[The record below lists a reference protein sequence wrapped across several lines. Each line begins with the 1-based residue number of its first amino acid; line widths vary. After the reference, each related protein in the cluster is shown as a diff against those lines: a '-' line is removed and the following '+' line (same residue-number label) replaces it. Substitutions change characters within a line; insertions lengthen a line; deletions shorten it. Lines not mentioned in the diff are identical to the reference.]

1 VPLEIH
7 LAGQLNVVRDGVS
20 AELDGVGR
28 LGRVALAYLIDER
41 RRPVSHDEL
50 AEAIWDVR
58 LPPTWRSALR
68 GVVARLRSVF
78 TQLGMEPD
86 DVIVTG
92 PGSYQLVLPV
102 DVIVDLEVAASSF
115 RRADEKMSAE
125 DPAGALDQTAAVLT
139 LTERPLLPGCDGTWV
154 AQRQDRWRGL
164 RLSAMHLHG
173 VALRET
179 GAVAAAVTTA
189 ERLILLDPLRES
201 SYVCLMDAH
210 DAAGNRAQAIRTF
223 ARCRSTLIELLGTE
237 PSAATH
243 AVYRSLLQETEPI
256 VDAGIDHPDRPIPA
270 ALTNVRSNGPRLVGR
285 DDVLSEL
292 RAGWAAAREG
302 ERRVAVVSGA
312 SGMGKTR
319 IAAELAAA
327 IAGDAVDDGDRAVVL
342 YGTCDEDVVVPYQPF
357 LEALRPE
364 VEACDPADLR
374 QRAPRGVSE
383 LSRLFPWAMRFLDEG
398 AADAPRD
405 AGDRLELFEA
415 VTALITGAAERQPLL
430 LILDDLHWAD
440 RPTLLLL
447 RHVLGRLEA
456 GSILVVLITRSAPEA
471 LDDVFDVLPATTAVR
486 DVAVGPLDVDAVREL
501 AVDLLGA
508 SPADVA
514 QQLLDE
520 TDGSPFLVGEL
531 LRQLAD
537 TDAAG
542 LSASTQGTAP
552 IATSIGIPQRVLT
565 VLDRRLDRLHPD
577 TRTTLR
583 IAALA
588 GRTFDLDVIEHAA
601 GLADGAVLDAL
612 DEARSAGLVDEVE
625 GRTGRFSFAHSLIR
639 HVLSD
644 EVGAARAA
652 RIHRRLAA
660 AIDVRRSISSE
671 ALGDLLRHHRL
682 AVALTLDPAPLVE
695 AAVRVAADAL
705 AKLAYEDAVDH
716 VASTLTALV
725 DAGIDD
731 PIGTARLE
739 LKLAAAC
746 DLSGDRAR
754 ARAAYLNA
762 FEAARRTAD
771 GGTMGRAA
779 LGIGGPW
786 TTTGEVDAEQ
796 VAALEASVTALEGTD
811 DDRLRA
817 ILLARLT
824 RAVRYAPGFGDRG
837 PRLAES
843 ALAAARRSGD
853 AASLSAALLAQRVVL
868 HGPEGIRERLDA
880 AEELTRL
887 ADAGGRSA
895 DILDAGPIRIMALFE
910 AGEHDRSD
918 EAVRRYADLADE
930 SRRPYHRWCATY
942 LRAVVAMRSGRFD
955 AATHHIEA
963 ARDIGLGAQLADVR
977 TVYGTQTVM
986 LLREEG
992 RLGKLE
998 AFIRALNE
1006 RGPTPRWSELLAW
1019 VLASAGRIDEALA
1032 VLPARVTR
1040 RRDPQWLAA
1049 ATFTAETVAL
1059 AGLEQ
1064 RARDLY
1070 AELVPYA
1077 GTDVVVG
1084 PGVAWIGPIDHSLGV
1099 LAAVIGRVDVAER
1112 HLTRALEATAAL
1124 GGACPAHLRAES
1136 ALAGL
1141 SRGGGRA

>member
-7 LAGQLNVVRDGVS
+7 LAGQLNVARDGVS

-92 PGSYQLVLPV
+92 PGSYQLVLPT
-102 DVIVDLEVAASSF
+102 DVVVDLEVAASSF

-125 DPAGALDQTAAVLT
+125 DPAGALDQTAAVLA

-164 RLSAMHLHG
+164 RLSAMHHHG

-179 GAVAAAVTTA
+179 GAVAAAVTMS

-210 DAAGNRAQAIRTF
+210 VAAGNRAQAIRTF

-237 PSAATH
+237 PSADTQ

-270 ALTNVRSNGPRLVGR
+270 ALTNVRVHGPRLVGR

-327 IAGDAVDDGDRAVVL
+327 IAGDAVDRGVVL
-342 YGTCDEDVVVPYQPF
+342 YGTCDEDAVVPYQPF

-364 VEACDPADLR
+364 VEACDPVDLR

-398 AADAPRD
+398 AAEAPRD

-415 VTALITGAAERQPLL
+415 VTALITGAAERQPLML
-430 LILDDLHWAD
+430 VLDDLHWAD

-456 GSILVVLITRSAPEA
+456 GSILVVLITRSAPGA
-471 LDDVFDVLPATTAVR
+471 LDDVFDILPATTAVR

-501 AVDLLGA
+501 AVDLLGV

-531 LRQLAD
+531 LRHLAD
-537 TDAAG
+537 TDTAG
-542 LSASTQGTAP
+542 LFASTLGGS

-612 DEARSAGLVDEVE
+612 DEARSAGLVDEVD
-625 GRTGRFSFAHSLIR
+625 GRTGRFSFAHSLVR

-660 AIDVRRSISSE
+660 AIEVRRSISSE

-716 VASTLTALV
+716 VASTLTALA

-754 ARAAYLNA
+754 ARAAYLSA

-771 GGTMGRAA
+771 AGTMGRAA

-786 TTTGEVDAEQ
+786 TTTGEVDTEQ

-817 ILLARLT
+817 VLLARLT

-837 PRLAES
+837 PLLAES

-880 AEELTRL
+880 ADDLTRL
-887 ADAGGRSA
+887 ADAGGRVT
-895 DILDAGPIRIMALFE
+895 DMLDAGPIRIMTLFE
-910 AGEHDRSD
+910 AGEHVRAD
-918 EAVRRYADLADE
+918 EAVRRYAELADE

-942 LRAVVAMRSGRFD
+942 LRAVVATRSGRFD

-963 ARDIGLGAQLADVR
+963 ARDIGLGAQLADVL
-977 TVYGTQTVM
+977 TVYGAQTVM

-992 RLGKLE
+992 RLGELE

-1059 AGLEQ
+1059 AGLEE
-1064 RARDLY
+1064 RARTLY
-1070 AELVPYA
+1070 ADLVPYA

-1084 PGVAWIGPIDHSLGV
+1084 PGVAWIGPMDHSLGV
-1099 LAAVIGRVDVAER
+1099 LAAGLGWLDVAER
-1112 HLTRALEATAAL
+1112 HFTRALEATAAL
-1124 GGACPAHLRAES
+1124 GTCPAHLRSES

-1141 SRGGGRA
+1141 R